1 MLIVNTFRC
10 ALLCCVF
17 LCPYAA
23 WSQTVASPAVRGELA
38 WSLKY
43 DPKTL
48 DPAKVDD
55 QASEMVRY
63 LTGGVLLR
71 MNRVTQQIEPALA
84 ASWSTSSDGRDVTFH
99 LRKGLRFSD
108 NSPLSANDVAATLR
122 RVLDPSTAAPVAE
135 EFLSPREV
143 SIHVSDPL
151 TVSIHLPKRIVSIGK
166 IFDEI
171 AIEPENRPSAGRV
184 TAGSFVLVEYK
195 RGEFLRLQRNEH
207 YWKRDAAGTSLP
219 YLSSVR
225 LDILTNREQ
234 DQRRFI
240 RGQYQL
246 IDSLP
251 AESYALLAR
260 TNREALHDLGPS
272 LNTEQMWFN
281 QAGGAPLPPWEK
293 EWFQDRIFRVAVS
306 EAIRRADLVRIAYD
320 GHATPASSFISPAN
334 ILWHDRHLPPIRES
348 TSDATQMLLKE
359 GFHLVDGHL
368 TDRQGHPVKFSILTN
383 AGNRSREMMASLIQ
397 QDLIALG
404 MQVNVVTLDFP
415 ALIERLMHTQ
425 DYEAALLGLAN
436 VDPDPSSMM
445 NLWVSSSPN
454 HQWNPGEKTPATAW
468 EAEIDQQMERQATT
482 PNALERKR
490 ALDRVQEIVSEQQPF
505 IYLVYPNM
513 LYAVSPLLTGVQ
525 LTVLQPGVVSNI
537 DMVHWTGTGR

>member
-17 LCPYAA
+17 LCPYAV
-23 WSQTVASPAVRGELA
+23 WSQTVVSPAVRGELA

-84 ASWSTSSDGRDVTFH
+84 ASWGTSSDGRDVTFH

-108 NSPLSANDVAATLR
+108 NSPLSANDVAATLK
-122 RVLDPSTAAPVAE
+122 RVLDPNTAAPVAE

-143 SIHVSDPL
+143 SIHVVDPL

-184 TAGSFVLVEYK
+184 TAGSFVVVEYK

-207 YWKRDAAGTSLP
+207 YWKRDASGRSLP

-225 LDILTNREQ
+225 LDILANREQ

-251 AESYALLAR
+251 AESFGLLAR
-260 TNREALHDLGPS
+260 TNREAMHDLGPS

-293 EWFQDRIFRVAVS
+293 EWFQNRVFRVAVS
-306 EAIRRADLVRIAYD
+306 EAIHRADLVRIAYD
-320 GHATPASSFISPAN
+320 GHATPASSFISPA
-334 ILWHDRHLPPIRES
+334 IFPLF
-348 TSDATQMLLKE
+348 AK
-359 GFHLVDGHL
+359 V
-368 TDRQGHPVKFSILTN
+368 PVMP
-383 AGNRSREMMASLIQ
+383 RRCC
-397 QDLIALG
+397 
-404 MQVNVVTLDFP
+404 
-415 ALIERLMHTQ
+415 
-425 DYEAALLGLAN
+425 
-436 VDPDPSSMM
+436 
-445 NLWVSSSPN
+445 
-454 HQWNPGEKTPATAW
+454 
-468 EAEIDQQMERQATT
+468 
-482 PNALERKR
+482 
-490 ALDRVQEIVSEQQPF
+490 
-505 IYLVYPNM
+505 
-513 LYAVSPLLTGVQ
+513 
-525 LTVLQPGVVSNI
+525 
-537 DMVHWTGTGR
+537 